1 MRHRRRGRTLGR
13 SPSHRKA
20 LLKNLASA
28 LFLTERDA
36 THDDNAP
43 KVTGRITT
51 TLHKAKEVR
60 PLVEKCITIAK
71 KSISAADE
79 AKKFESSAERGSDA
93 WKQWRKSDDW
103 QKWANARAPVV
114 AARRRVVQLIGDK
127 QAAKI
132 LFDTIAERFVD
143 RPGGYTRILR
153 LATPRLGDNGERAI
167 LEFVGKND
175 RVKRKAERPAFDDD
189 LSSDSVASDS
199 PKDDLASDDLAS
211 NEASAAL
218 TKLSSTSPDDLKVV
232 EGIGPKVEQALKDSG
247 ITSWEE
253 LAAAEAD
260 KIKEIL
266 TAAEGNFSGQDPTT
280 WPEQAKLAAAGDWEK
295 LNKWQDELDGGKAV

>member
-36 THDDNAP
+36 TYDDNAP
-43 KVTGRITT
+43 KVAGRITT

-71 KSISAADE
+71 KSLPAAEE
-79 AKKFESSAERGSDA
+79 ARQYEPSAERGTDEWKKWRTSD
-93 WKQWRKSDDW
+93 QWS
-103 QKWANARAPVV
+103 KWAAARAPVV

-132 LFDTIAERFVD
+132 LFDTVAVRFTD
-143 RPGGYTRILR
+143 RPGGYTRIVR

-167 LEFVGKND
+167 LELVGKND
-175 RVKRKAERPAFDDD
+175 RVKRKAEKPSFDEAAPEDKTEETP
-189 LSSDSVASDS
+189 VETAS
-199 PKDDLASDDLAS
+199 
-211 NEASAAL
+211 E
-218 TKLSSTSPDDLKVV
+218 
-232 EGIGPKVEQALKDSG
+232 
-247 ITSWEE
+247 
-253 LAAAEAD
+253 
-260 KIKEIL
+260 
-266 TAAEGNFSGQDPTT
+266 
-280 WPEQAKLAAAGDWEK
+280 
-295 LNKWQDELDGGKAV
+295 